1 MTFAIERNF
10 IVRASAL
17 RLSSLWPAF
26 APLLRF
32 FIVVSVIRVAKTF
45 RRSPDMVGAVVAPSN
60 AAERTI
66 FSLGLTRT
74 VDRSK
79 ISSYFIDD

>member
-1 MTFAIERNF
+1 MIFAIERNF
-10 IVRASAL
+10 IVSASAL

-45 RRSPDMVGAVVAPSN
+45 RRSPDMVGPRVVWLD
-60 AAERTI
+60 
-66 FSLGLTRT
+66 SLGPQ
-74 VDRSK
+74 RSRRSCK
-79 ISSYFIDD
+79 RVSDEEMDL

>member
-1 MTFAIERNF
+1 MRTSLMIFAIERNF

-32 FIVVSVIRVAKTF
+32 FITVSVIRVAKTF
-45 RRSPDMVGAVVAPSN
+45 RRSPDMVPPWDSG
-60 AAERTI
+60 ETQ
-66 FSLGLTRT
+66 
-74 VDRSK
+74 RSRLQARSARW
-79 ISSYFIDD
+79 IEAF